1 MNHYSSISELPDY
14 QKDKLIELIST
25 LKEEK

>member
-1 MNHYSSISELPDY
+1 MNQYSSVSELQNY

-25 LKEEK
+25 LKEQK